1 MNGLRKYRGIG
12 FSYIPGNGG
21 PCSEGHLLIFGVKA
35 SASDLISGIP
45 MQKVIDWVHDL
56 NGVAVPAHPYQISIT
71 GVSLGDEVFQLKGL
85 IALETINGSISE
97 DDNLKA
103 VVAAAHLGIPGIGGS
118 DAHGIHALGR
128 TYTVFPERIDTMDDL
143 VSALRRGG
151 YTPQRN
157 NKRERKISA
166 EAKRGVD
173 LMLNSSSSTF
183 IIILYRL
190 LRNTLKKKSSK
201 IDSVEVNDCIL
212 SYWIYSHLQLL
223 KSTSDRAWQ

>member
-1 MNGLRKYRGIG
+1 MFKIDLHVHSVLGGDSSIKPQDIVPRALEAGLDAVCVTEHHSYSLSEPFEEISRNTRFPIFRAMEYRAQ
-12 FSYIPGNGG
+12 
-21 PCSEGHLLIFGVKA
+21 EGHLLIFGVKA

-157 NKRERKISA
+157 NKRA
-166 EAKRGVD
+166 
-173 LMLNSSSSTF
+173 
-183 IIILYRL
+183 
-190 LRNTLKKKSSK
+190 
-201 IDSVEVNDCIL
+201 
-212 SYWIYSHLQLL
+212 
-223 KSTSDRAWQ
+223 